1 MSARERIVGRLS
13 KHFENLPDALRKRR
27 LLVGIVFLGLLA
39 ASVFGIGKLHMD
51 MTIEGWFHKEDPT
64 LVAFNRYHAQFGSE
78 DGVYIVYKPKDGDV
92 FSPASLEAVRGIQNE
107 LINFRAKLK
116 EGEQSALEHI
126 VKVDTLVNASVL
138 TVDGDLLASRP
149 LVGDTGPTS
158 PQAIAEIKAIA
169 EAEKR
174 LPLQFFSRDHKYGG
188 IHIETDFGAV
198 PVDAEAVTGET
209 TLALDQTAS
218 SDEEKPVQ
226 FKPTDQGDYL
236 KLFAEIK
243 KILEKPEYAKQFD
256 YYAVGNTAAAEHN
269 VKMTEEMGMLYM
281 AAFGI
286 IMALLWFLFRSA
298 SAVVWSMLIVILS
311 TVFTLGVTGLLGL
324 TVTGFLILS
333 ILLILT
339 VGVADSVHALT
350 GYTRLRKSGIDH
362 KNALRHA
369 YKFAGV
375 ALLLT
380 GFTNMTGT
388 MALNIT
394 PVVPIQSFAIMSTL
408 GILFALLLTFY
419 LLPLLIDIWPTVS
432 KKKTVVATPEKK
444 RFLDVL
450 PRLTSA
456 LDKVVPFVQRR
467 PVAFITPFALVLA
480 VSLYGA
486 TQVKIDSQILDQYP
500 KDSTFTQSVKVA
512 DEHMMGAYAMVLY
525 LDFKEDFAL
534 QDPDVL
540 KAMDELQK
548 NFETKYKKY
557 VVMTNSI
564 AYVAKDANRK
574 LNGNAPEHERIPDTR
589 ETLSQTLF
597 LFNNANPS
605 ERQRLVDDSYRKANI
620 KVALHS
626 YGSYEYHEVFTQ
638 MRADIDT
645 MMAKLKTK
653 YPQAT
658 VSITGIF
665 ALAMQA
671 SQYLTQNQ
679 VITFGIAL
687 VAVSVIL
694 LLVFGSFKVG
704 MIALIPNLIPALLTL
719 GLLGITGVPLDFF
732 TMMLAPI
739 IIGISI
745 DDTVHF
751 ISNYQLQLAQDG
763 DVNAALQRTMA
774 ETGPGVVFTAL
785 ILGLGFGIMAIA
797 SAAGTSNMGKFGAL
811 AIFVGLLNDLFLL
824 PALLL
829 KFKPKFKEQPG
840 SAHGP
845 IPAAGSAAEGQAAVE
860 GGVAG

>member
-1 MSARERIVGRLS
+1 MSA
-13 KHFENLPDALRKRR
+13 HFENVPDALRKRR
-27 LLVGIVFLGLLA
+27 LLVGIVFLALLA
-39 ASVFGIGKLHMD
+39 TSIFGISKLHMD

-107 LINFRAKLK
+107 LIHFRAKLK
-116 EGEQSALEHI
+116 EDEESPLDHI
-126 VKVDTLVNASVL
+126 VNVDTLVNAPVL
-138 TVDGDLLASRP
+138 TVDGDVLASRP
-149 LVGDTGPTS
+149 LVGDTVLTPE
-158 PQAIAEIKAIA
+158 AITEIKAIA
-169 EAEKR
+169 ESEQQLKLR
-174 LPLQFFSRDHKYGG
+174 FFSRDHKYGG
-188 IHIETDFGAV
+188 IQIETDFGAI
-198 PVDAEAVTGET
+198 PLDAEAVTEET
-209 TLALDQTAS
+209 VLSMDQVAAPT
-218 SDEEKPVQ
+218 EEKDVE
-226 FKPTDQGDYL
+226 FKPTDQADYL
-236 KLFAEIK
+236 TLFEEIK
-243 KILEKPEYAKQFD
+243 KILAKPEYAKHLD

-269 VKMTEEMGMLYM
+269 VKMTEEMGMLYVV
-281 AAFGI
+281 AFVI
-286 IMALLWFLFRSA
+286 IMGLLWFLFRSA
-298 SAVVWSMLIVILS
+298 SAVVWSMSIVILS
-311 TVFTLGVTGLLGL
+311 TVFTLGATGLLGL
-324 TVTGFLILS
+324 TVTGFLILT

-339 VGVADSVHALT
+339 VGVADSVHTLT
-350 GYTRLRKSGIDH
+350 SYT
-362 KNALRHA
+362 ALRTSGNDHQVA
-369 YKFAGV
+369 LRRTYKYAGV

-419 LLPLLIDIWPTVS
+419 LLPVLIDLWPTVS
-432 KKKTVVATPEKK
+432 KKKVIVDTPDKK

-450 PRLTSA
+450 PRLKSA
-456 LDKVVPFVQRR
+456 LNNVVPIVEKR
-467 PVAFITPFALVLA
+467 PVAFIVPFILVLA
-480 VSLYGA
+480 VSIYGA

-500 KDSTFTQSVKVA
+500 EDSTFTQSVKVA

-534 QDPDVL
+534 QDPAVM

-548 NFETKYKKY
+548 EFETKYKKY

-564 AYVAKDANRK
+564 TDIVKDANRE
-574 LNGNAPEHERIPDTR
+574 LNGDAAEYYRIPDTR
-589 ETLSQTLF
+589 ESLAQTLF

-605 ERQRLVDDSYRKANI
+605 ERQRFVDDNYRKANI
-620 KVALHS
+620 NISLHS
-626 YGSYEYHEVFTQ
+626 YGSYEYEVVFQ
-638 MRADIDT
+638 SMRADIDK
-645 MMAKLKTK
+645 MMAKLKAQ
-653 YPQAT
+653 YPKT
-658 VSITGIF
+658 EISITGIF

-671 SQYLTQNQ
+671 SQYLTENQ
-679 VITFGIAL
+679 AITFGIAL

-704 MIALIPNLIPALLTL
+704 LIALIPNLIPALLTL

-751 ISNYQLQLAQDG
+751 ISNYQLQLAKDN
-763 DVNAALQRTMA
+763 DVNAALRRTME
-774 ETGPGVVFTAL
+774 ETGPGVVFTSL

-797 SAAGTSNMGKFGAL
+797 SAAGTSNMGKFGAM
-811 AIFVGLLNDLFLL
+811 AIFMGLLNDLFLL

-829 KFKPKFKEQPG
+829 KFKPKFKT
-840 SAHGP
+840 AT
-845 IPAAGSAAEGQAAVE
+845 AG
-860 GGVAG
+860 

>member
-1 MSARERIVGRLS
+1 MSVRDRIVSRLS
-13 KHFENLPDALRKRR
+13 EHFENVPDALRKKR
-27 LLVGIVFLGLLA
+27 LLVGIVFLALLA
-39 ASVFGIGKLHMD
+39 ASIVGIGKLRMD
-51 MTIEGWFHKEDPT
+51 MTIEGWFNKQDPT

-78 DGVYIVYKPKDGDV
+78 DGVYIVYKPKNGDV
-92 FSPASLEAVRGIQNE
+92 FSPASLEVVRGIQND
-107 LINFRAKLK
+107 LINFRARLK
-116 EGEQSALEHI
+116 DGEKSALEHI
-126 VKVDTLVNASVL
+126 VKVDTLVNAPVL
-138 TVDGDLLASRP
+138 TVDGDVLASKQ
-149 LVGDTGPTS
+149 LVGDSVPTS
-158 PQAIAEIKAIA
+158 PEAIAKIKAIA
-169 EAEKR
+169 ESEKQ

-188 IHIETDFGAV
+188 IYIETDFGSV
-198 PVDAEAVTGET
+198 PVDAEAVTEDT
-209 TLALDQTAS
+209 VLSLDQTAS
-218 SDEEKPVQ
+218 PDEEKPVE
-226 FKPTDQGDYL
+226 FKPTDQADYL
-236 KLFAEIK
+236 KLFEEIK
-243 KILEKPEYAKQFD
+243 KILDKPEYAKQFD
-256 YYAVGNTAAAEHN
+256 FYAVGNTAAAEHD
-269 VKMTEEMGMLYM
+269 VKMSEEMGILYM
-281 AAFGI
+281 AAFAI
-286 IMALLWFLFRSA
+286 IVVLLWFLFRSA

-311 TVFTLGVTGLLGL
+311 TVFTLGAAGLLGL
-324 TVTGFLILS
+324 TVTGFLILT

-339 VGVADSVHALT
+339 VGVADSVHTLT
-350 GYTRLRKSGIDH
+350 AYSHLRVSGVEHRD
-362 KNALRHA
+362 ALRRT

-380 GFTNMTGT
+380 GLTNMTGT

-419 LLPLLIDIWPTVS
+419 LLPVLIDLWPTVS
-432 KKKTVVATPEKK
+432 KNKVIVAAPEKK

-450 PRLTSA
+450 PHLKSA
-456 LDKVVPFVQRR
+456 LDKVIPLVEKR
-467 PVAFITPFALVLA
+467 PVAFIIPFMLVLV
-480 VSLYGA
+480 VSIYGA

-500 KDSTFTQSVKVA
+500 EDSTFTQSVKVA

-548 NFETKYKKY
+548 KFETKYKKY
-557 VVMTNSI
+557 VVTTNSI

-574 LNGNAPEHERIPDTR
+574 LNGNAAEFERIPDTR

-597 LFNNANPS
+597 LFNSANPS

-620 KVALHS
+620 KISLHS
-626 YGSYEYHEVFTQ
+626 YGSYEYYEVFKQ
-638 MRADIDT
+638 MRADIDE

-653 YPQAT
+653 YPKT
-658 VSITGIF
+658 EVSITGIF

-671 SQYLTQNQ
+671 AQY
-679 VITFGIAL
+679 ITENEAIAFGIAL
-687 VAVSVIL
+687 VVVSVIL

-704 MIALIPNLIPALLTL
+704 LIALIPNLIPATL
-719 GLLGITGVPLDFF
+719 SLGVLGISGIPLDFF

-751 ISNYQLQLAQDG
+751 ISHYQQRLAKDG
-763 DVNAALQRTMA
+763 DVNAALRHTMSEA
-774 ETGPGVVFTAL
+774 GPGVVFTAL

-811 AIFVGLLNDLFLL
+811 AIFIGLLNDLFLL

-829 KFKPKFKEQPG
+829 AFKPKFKKET
-840 SAHGP
+840 
-845 IPAAGSAAEGQAAVE
+845 VE
-860 GGVAG
+860 

>member
-1 MSARERIVGRLS
+1 MSVRERLINRLS
-13 KHFENLPDALRKRR
+13 AHFESVPDALRKRR
-27 LLVGIVFLGLLA
+27 LLVGIVFLALLA
-39 ASVFGIGKLHMD
+39 TSIYGIGKLHMD

-107 LINFRAKLK
+107 LIHFRTKLK
-116 EGEQSALEHI
+116 EGEESPLDHI
-126 VKVDTLVNASVL
+126 VNVDTLVNAPVL
-138 TVDGDLLASRP
+138 TVDGDVLASRP
-149 LVGDTGPTS
+149 LVGDTALTPE
-158 PQAIAEIKAIA
+158 AITEIKAIA
-169 EAEKR
+169 EAEQQLKLR
-174 LPLQFFSRDHKYGG
+174 FFSRDHKYGG
-188 IHIETDFGAV
+188 IQIETDFGAI
-198 PVDAEAVTGET
+198 PVDAEQVTEETVLSMDQAV
-209 TLALDQTAS
+209 APV
-218 SDEEKPVQ
+218 EEKDVE
-226 FKPTDQGDYL
+226 FKPTDQADYL
-236 KLFAEIK
+236 TLFEEIK
-243 KILEKPEYAKQFD
+243 KILEKPEYAKHLD

-269 VKMTEEMGMLYM
+269 VKMTEEMGILYVV
-281 AAFGI
+281 AFVI
-286 IMALLWFLFRSA
+286 IMVLLWFLFRSA
-298 SAVVWSMLIVILS
+298 SAVVWSMSIVILS
-311 TVFTLGVTGLLGL
+311 TVFTLGATGLLGL
-324 TVTGFLILS
+324 TVTGFLILT

-339 VGVADSVHALT
+339 VGVADSVHTLT
-350 GYTRLRKSGIDH
+350 SYT
-362 KNALRHA
+362 ALRTSGHDHQVA
-369 YKFAGV
+369 LRRTYKYAGV

-419 LLPLLIDIWPTVS
+419 LLPVLIDLWPTVS
-432 KKKTVVATPEKK
+432 KKKVIVETAEKK

-450 PRLTSA
+450 PRLKST
-456 LDKVVPFVQRR
+456 LGKVVPFVEKR
-467 PVAFITPFALVLA
+467 PVAFIVPFILVLA
-480 VSLYGA
+480 VSIYGA

-500 KDSTFTQSVKVA
+500 EDSTFTQSVKVA

-534 QDPDVL
+534 QDPDVM
-540 KAMDELQK
+540 KAMNELQEE
-548 NFETKYKKY
+548 FETKYKKY

-564 AYVAKDANRK
+564 ADVVKDANRE
-574 LNGNAPEHERIPDTR
+574 LNGDAAEYYRIPDTR
-589 ETLSQTLF
+589 EALAQTLF

-605 ERQRLVDDSYRKANI
+605 ERQRFVDDNYRKANI
-620 KVALHS
+620 NISLHS
-626 YGSYEYHEVFTQ
+626 YGSYEYDVVFQ
-638 MRADIDT
+638 NMRADIDK
-645 MMAKLKTK
+645 MMAKLKAK
-653 YPQAT
+653 YPKT
-658 VSITGIF
+658 EVSITGIF

-671 SQYLTQNQ
+671 SQYLTENQ
-679 VITFGIAL
+679 AITFGIAL

-751 ISNYQLQLAQDG
+751 ISNYQLQLAKDN
-763 DVNAALQRTMA
+763 DVNAALRRTME
-774 ETGPGVVFTAL
+774 ETGPGVVFTSL

-797 SAAGTSNMGKFGAL
+797 SAAGTSNMGKFGAM
-811 AIFVGLLNDLFLL
+811 AIFMGLLNDLFLL

-829 KFKPKFKEQPG
+829 TFKPKFKT
-840 SAHGP
+840 AT
-845 IPAAGSAAEGQAAVE
+845 AG
-860 GGVAG
+860 

>member
-1 MSARERIVGRLS
+1 MSVRERLVSKLS
-13 KHFENLPDALRKRR
+13 EHFENIPDVLRRRR
-27 LLVGIVFLGLLA
+27 LLVGVVFIALLA
-39 ASVFGIGKLHMD
+39 ASIFGISRLRMD

-64 LVAFNRYHAQFGSE
+64 LVAFHRYHAQFGSE

-92 FSPASLEAVRGIQNE
+92 FSPASLEAARGIQND
-107 LINFRAKLK
+107 LINFRDNLK
-116 EGEQSALEHI
+116 DGEKSALEHI
-126 VKVDTLVNASVL
+126 VNVKSLVNASVL
-138 TVDGDLLASRP
+138 TVDGDVLDSRP
-149 LVGDTGPTS
+149 LVGNKDLAS
-158 PQAIAEIKAIA
+158 PEAIAEIKSIA
-169 EAEKR
+169 EAEKQ

-188 IHIETDFGAV
+188 IHIETDFGAI
-198 PVDAEAVTGET
+198 PVDAEEVTEDT
-209 TLALDQTAS
+209 ELSMDQAAPT
-218 SDEEKPVQ
+218 DDEKPVE
-226 FKPTDQGDYL
+226 FKPTDQADYL
-236 KLFAEIK
+236 TLFEEIK
-243 KILEKPEYAKQFD
+243 KILEKPEYAKHFD

-269 VKMTEEMGMLYM
+269 VKMSEEMGILYL
-281 AAFGI
+281 AAFAI
-286 IMALLWFLFRSA
+286 IIALLWFLFRSA
-298 SAVVWSMLIVILS
+298 SAVIWSMLTVILS
-311 TVFTLGVTGLLGL
+311 TVLTLGVTGLLGL
-324 TVTGFLILS
+324 TVTGFLILT

-350 GYTRLRKSGIDH
+350 GYTRLRTTGTNHQD
-362 KNALRHA
+362 ALRHT
-369 YKFAGV
+369 YKHAGV

-394 PVVPIQSFAIMSTL
+394 PVVPIQNFAIMSTL

-419 LLPLLIDIWPTVS
+419 LLPLLIDLWPTVS
-432 KKKTVVATPEKK
+432 KKEVIVETAKKK

-450 PRLTSA
+450 PYLSSLLNRIVPIVEKRPSA
-456 LDKVVPFVQRR
+456 FIMPFV
-467 PVAFITPFALVLA
+467 LVLA

-500 KDSTFTQSVKVA
+500 EDSSFTQSVKVA

-540 KAMDELQK
+540 NAMDALQK
-548 NFETKYKKY
+548 KFETKYAKY

-564 AYVAKDANRK
+564 AYVVKDANRK
-574 LNGNAPEHERIPDTR
+574 LNGNAPEFERIPETR

-597 LFNNANPS
+597 LFNNADPS
-605 ERQRLVDDSYRKANI
+605 ERQRLVDDSYRRANI
-620 KVALHS
+620 KIALHS
-626 YGSYEYHEVFTQ
+626 HGSYEYQEVFEQ
-638 MRADIDT
+638 MRADIEQ
-645 MMAKLKTK
+645 MMAQLKSK
-653 YPQAT
+653 YPKT
-658 VSITGIF
+658 EVSITGIF

-671 SQYLTQNQ
+671 SQYLTENQ
-679 VITFGIAL
+679 VTTFGIAL

-719 GLLGITGVPLDFF
+719 GLLGLAGVPLDFF

-739 IIGISI
+739 VIGISI

-751 ISNYQLQLAQDG
+751 ISNYQLQLAKDG
-763 DVNAALQRTMA
+763 DVNAALRRTMA

-785 ILGLGFGIMAIA
+785 ILGLGFGIMAVA

-811 AIFVGLLNDLFLL
+811 AIFMGLLNDLFLL

-829 KFKPKFKEQPG
+829 KFKPKFKTETVG
-840 SAHGP
+840 
-845 IPAAGSAAEGQAAVE
+845 
-860 GGVAG
+860 

>member
-1 MSARERIVGRLS
+1 MSFRERIVNRLS
-13 KHFENLPDALRKRR
+13 EHFENIPDVLRKRR
-27 LLVGIVFLGLLA
+27 LLVVIVFLALLA
-39 ASVFGIGKLHMD
+39 GAVFGMGKLRMD

-64 LVAFNRYHAQFGSE
+64 LVAFHRYHAQFGSE
-78 DGVYIVYKPKDGDV
+78 DGVYIIYKPKDGNV
-92 FSPASLEAVRGIQNE
+92 FSPASLEATRGIQND
-107 LINFRAKLK
+107 LINFRSRLK
-116 EGEQSALEHI
+116 EGEKSALEHI
-126 VKVDTLVNASVL
+126 VKVDTLVNAQVL
-138 TVDGDLLASRP
+138 TVDGDELAARP
-149 LVGDTGPTS
+149 LVGDTVPTT
-158 PQAIAEIKAIA
+158 PEAIAEIKAIA
-169 EAEKR
+169 EAEKQ

-188 IHIETDFGAV
+188 IHIETDFGTI
-198 PVDAEAVTGET
+198 PVDAEEVTEET
-209 TLALDQTAS
+209 VLSLDQTAS
-218 SDEEKPVQ
+218 PGEETPVE
-226 FKPTDQGDYL
+226 FKPTDQADYL
-236 KLFAEIK
+236 KLFEEIK
-243 KILEKPEYAKQFD
+243 KILDKPEYAKQFD
-256 YYAVGNTAAAEHN
+256 FYAVGNTAAAEHD
-269 VKMTEEMGMLYM
+269 VKMSEEMGILYV
-281 AAFGI
+281 AAFAI
-286 IMALLWFLFRSA
+286 IMVLLWFLFRSV

-311 TVFTLGVTGLLGL
+311 TVFTLGVTGWLGL
-324 TVTGFLILS
+324 TVTGFLILT

-350 GYTRLRKSGIDH
+350 GYTRLRTSGIDH
-362 KNALRHA
+362 QGALRRT
-369 YKFAGV
+369 YKYVGV

-380 GFTNMTGT
+380 GLTNMTGT

-419 LLPLLIDIWPTVS
+419 LLPLLIDFWPTVS
-432 KKKTVVATPEKK
+432 KTKVIVDTTDKK

-450 PRLTSA
+450 PRLKSA
-456 LDKVVPFVQRR
+456 LDKAVPLVEKR
-467 PVAFITPFALVLA
+467 PIAFIIPFILVLA
-480 VSLYGA
+480 VSIYGA

-500 KDSTFTQSVKVA
+500 EDSTFTQSVKIA

-548 NFETKYKKY
+548 KFETKYKKY

-574 LNGNAPEHERIPDTR
+574 LNGNAAEYERIPETR
-589 ETLSQTLF
+589 EMLAQTLF
-597 LFNNANPS
+597 MFNNANPS
-605 ERQRLVDDSYRKANI
+605 ERQRLVDDSYSKANI
-620 KVALHS
+620 KISLHS
-626 YGSYEYHEVFTQ
+626 YGSYEYHEVFQQ
-638 MRADIDT
+638 MRADIDE

-653 YPQAT
+653 YPST
-658 VSITGIF
+658 EVSITGIF

-671 SQYLTQNQ
+671 AQYITENQ

-687 VAVSVIL
+687 IVVSVIL

-719 GLLGITGVPLDFF
+719 GVLGISGVPLDFF

-751 ISNYQLQLAQDG
+751 ISHYQQQLAKDG
-763 DVNAALQRTMA
+763 DVNAALRRTMA
-774 ETGPGVVFTAL
+774 EAGPGVVFTAL

-811 AIFVGLLNDLFLL
+811 AIFMGLLNDLFLL

-829 KFKPKFKEQPG
+829 AFKPKFKTATG
-840 SAHGP
+840 
-845 IPAAGSAAEGQAAVE
+845 PAAEIQAE
-860 GGVAG
+860 GVAG

>member
-1 MSARERIVGRLS
+1 MSE
-13 KHFENLPDALRKRR
+13 HFENIPDALRKRR
-27 LLVGIVFLGLLA
+27 LLVGIVFLALLA
-39 ASVFGIGKLHMD
+39 ASIFGLGKLRTD
-51 MTIEGWFHKEDPT
+51 MTIEGWFAKEDPT

-78 DGVYIVYKPKDGDV
+78 DGVYIVYKPKDGNV
-92 FSPASLEAVRGIQNE
+92 FSPASLEAARGIQDE
-107 LINFRAKLK
+107 LINFRTRLK
-116 EGEQSALEHI
+116 EGEESALEHI
-126 VKVDTLVNASVL
+126 VKVDTLVNAPVL
-138 TVDGDLLASRP
+138 TVDGDVLASRP
-149 LVGDTGPTS
+149 LVGDTVPTS
-158 PQAIAEIKAIA
+158 PEAIAEIKAIA
-169 EAEKR
+169 EAEKQ

-188 IHIETDFGAV
+188 IYIETDFGTV
-198 PVDAEAVTGET
+198 PVDAEKVTDET
-209 TLALDQTAS
+209 ILSLDQTAS
-218 SDEEKPVQ
+218 PDEEKPVE
-226 FKPTDQGDYL
+226 FKPTDQADYL
-236 KLFAEIK
+236 KLFEELK
-243 KILEKPEYAKQFD
+243 KILNKPEYAKQFD
-256 YYAVGNTAAAEHN
+256 FYAVGNTAAAEHD
-269 VKMTEEMGMLYM
+269 VKMSEEMGILYL
-281 AAFGI
+281 AAFAI
-286 IMALLWFLFRSA
+286 IMVLLWFLFRSA

-324 TVTGFLILS
+324 TVTGFLILT

-339 VGVADSVHALT
+339 VGVADSVHTLT
-350 GYTRLRKSGIDH
+350 GYTRLRTSGIGH
-362 KNALRHA
+362 QEALRHT

-380 GFTNMTGT
+380 GLTNVAGT

-394 PVVPIQSFAIMSTL
+394 PVVPIQTFAFMSTL

-419 LLPLLIDIWPTVS
+419 LLPVLIDLWPTVS
-432 KKKTVVATPEKK
+432 KKKVIVATPEKK
-444 RFLDVL
+444 QFLDVL
-450 PRLTSA
+450 PRLKSA
-456 LDKVVPFVQRR
+456 LDKVVPLVERR
-467 PVAFITPFALVLA
+467 PVAFIIPFMLVLV
-480 VSLYGA
+480 VSIYGA

-512 DEHMMGAYAMVLY
+512 DEHMMGSSAMVLY
-525 LDFKEDFAL
+525 LDFEEDFAL
-534 QDPDVL
+534 QDPAVL

-548 NFETKYKKY
+548 KFETKYKKY
-557 VVMTNSI
+557 VVTTNSI

-574 LNGNAPEHERIPDTR
+574 LNGNAPEYERIPDTR

-620 KVALHS
+620 KISLHN
-626 YGSYEYHEVFTQ
+626 YGSYEYYEVFKQ
-638 MRADIDT
+638 MRADIDET
-645 MMAKLKTK
+645 MSQLKTK
-653 YPQAT
+653 YPKAE

-671 SQYLTQNQ
+671 AQYLTENE

-687 VAVSVIL
+687 VVVSVIL

-704 MIALIPNLIPALLTL
+704 MIALIPNLIPALLAL

-751 ISNYQLQLAQDG
+751 ISNYQLQLAEDG

-774 ETGPGVVFTAL
+774 DTGPGVVFTAL

-811 AIFVGLLNDLFLL
+811 AIFMGLLNDLFLL

-829 KFKPKFKEQPG
+829 KFKPKFKKE
-840 SAHGP
+840 HV
-845 IPAAGSAAEGQAAVE
+845 PATSHAVDIQTEVEEGAV
-860 GGVAG
+860 G

>member
-1 MSARERIVGRLS
+1 MSVRERLISRLS
-13 KHFENLPDALRKRR
+13 DHFENIPDALRKRR
-27 LLVGIVFLGLLA
+27 LLVGIVFVALLA
-39 ASVFGIGKLHMD
+39 ASIFGISKLRMD
-51 MTIEGWFHKEDPT
+51 MTIEGWFQKEDPT

-92 FSPASLEAVRGIQNE
+92 FSPASLEAVRGIQDE
-107 LINFRAKLK
+107 LINFRARLK
-116 EGEQSALEHI
+116 EGEKSALEHI

-138 TVDGDLLASRP
+138 TVDGDEMASRP
-149 LVGDTGPTS
+149 LVGDKVPTS
-158 PQAIAEIKAIA
+158 PEAIAKIKAIA
-169 EAEKR
+169 QTEKK
-174 LPLQFFSRDHKYGG
+174 LPLQFFSRDYKYGG
-188 IHIETDFGAV
+188 IYIETDFGAI
-198 PVDAEAVTGET
+198 PVDAEEVTGET
-209 TLALDQTAS
+209 VLSLDQTAS
-218 SDEEKPVQ
+218 PDEENAVE

-236 KLFAEIK
+236 KLFEEIK
-243 KILEKPEYAKQFD
+243 KILEKPEYAKQLD

-269 VKMTEEMGMLYM
+269 VKMSEEMGILYL
-281 AAFGI
+281 AAFAI
-286 IMALLWFLFRSA
+286 IMVLLWFLFRSA

-324 TVTGFLILS
+324 TVTGFLILT

-350 GYTRLRKSGIDH
+350 GYTHLRTSGIDH
-362 KNALRHA
+362 QDALRRT

-380 GFTNMTGT
+380 GLTNIAGT

-419 LLPLLIDIWPTVS
+419 LLPVLIDFWPTVS
-432 KKKTVVATPEKK
+432 KKKVIVAAPEKK
-444 RFLDVL
+444 RFMDVL
-450 PRLTSA
+450 PLLSSA
-456 LDKVVPFVQRR
+456 LDKIVPLVERR
-467 PVAFITPFALVLA
+467 PIAFIIPFMLVLA
-480 VSLYGA
+480 VSIYGA

-500 KDSTFTQSVKVA
+500 EDSTFTQSVKVA

-540 KAMDELQK
+540 KAMDALQK
-548 NFETKYKKY
+548 KFETKYKKY
-557 VVMTNSI
+557 VVTTNSI
-564 AYVAKDANRK
+564 AYIAKDANRK
-574 LNGNAPEHERIPDTR
+574 LNGNAPEYERIPDTR
-589 ETLSQTLF
+589 EMLSQTLF

-620 KVALHS
+620 KISLHS
-626 YGSYEYHEVFTQ
+626 HGSYEYYEVFQQ
-638 MRADIDT
+638 MRADIDG
-645 MMAKLKTK
+645 MMAELKAK
-653 YPQAT
+653 YPKT
-658 VSITGIF
+658 EVSITGIF

-671 SQYLTQNQ
+671 SQYLTENQ
-679 VITFGIAL
+679 AITFGIAL
-687 VAVSVIL
+687 AVVTVIL

-704 MIALIPNLIPALLTL
+704 MIALIPNLIPSLLTL

-751 ISNYQLQLAQDG
+751 ISNYQLQVAKDG
-763 DVNAALQRTMA
+763 DVNAALRRTMA
-774 ETGPGVVFTAL
+774 ETGPGVVFTSL

-797 SAAGTSNMGKFGAL
+797 SAAGTSNMGKFGAM
-811 AIFVGLLNDLFLL
+811 AIFMGLLNDLFLL

-829 KFKPKFKEQPG
+829 TFKPKFKEIQPQVQ
-840 SAHGP
+840 
-845 IPAAGSAAEGQAAVE
+845 E
-860 GGVAG
+860 GVAG

>member
-1 MSARERIVGRLS
+1 MSVRERIISRLS
-13 KHFENLPDALRKRR
+13 QYFENLPDALIKRR
-27 LLVGIVFLGLLA
+27 LLVGIVFLALLA
-39 ASVFGIGKLHMD
+39 TSIFGIGKLHMD

-92 FSPASLEAVRGIQNE
+92 FSHASLEAVRGIQDE
-107 LINFRAKLK
+107 LINFRSRLK
-116 EGEQSALEHI
+116 DGEESALGHI
-126 VKVDTLVNASVL
+126 VKVDTLVNAPVL
-138 TVDGDLLASRP
+138 TVDGDVLASRP
-149 LVGDTGPTS
+149 LVGDKVPTS
-158 PQAIAEIKAIA
+158 SEAIAEIKAIA
-169 EAEKR
+169 EAEQQ

-188 IHIETDFGAV
+188 IRIETDFGAV
-198 PVDAEAVTGET
+198 PVDAEEVTEET
-209 TLALDQTAS
+209 VLSLDQTAS
-218 SDEEKPVQ
+218 PEEEKPVE
-226 FKPTDQGDYL
+226 FKPTDQADYL
-236 KLFAEIK
+236 KLFEEIK
-243 KILEKPEYAKQFD
+243 KILEKPEYAKHLD

-269 VKMTEEMGMLYM
+269 VKMTEEMGILYV
-281 AAFGI
+281 AAFAI
-286 IMALLWFLFRSA
+286 IMVLLWFLFRSA

-324 TVTGFLILS
+324 TVTGFLILT

-350 GYTRLRKSGIDH
+350 GYTRLRTSGSNHQD
-362 KNALRHA
+362 ALRRT

-419 LLPLLIDIWPTVS
+419 LLPVLIDLWPTVS
-432 KKKTVVATPEKK
+432 KKKVIVNAPEKK

-450 PRLTSA
+450 PHLRSV
-456 LDKVVPFVQRR
+456 LDKVVPLVEKR
-467 PVAFITPFALVLA
+467 PVAFIIPFVLVLV
-480 VSLYGA
+480 VSIYGA

-500 KDSTFTQSVKVA
+500 EDSTFTQSVKVA

-540 KAMDELQK
+540 KEMNELQRK
-548 NFETKYKKY
+548 FETKYEKY
-557 VVMTNSI
+557 VVTTNSL
-564 AYVAKDANRK
+564 ADVVKDANRK
-574 LNGNAPEHERIPDTR
+574 LNGNAPEFYRIPETR
-589 ETLSQTLF
+589 EMLTQTLF
-597 LFNNANPS
+597 LFNSANPS
-605 ERQRLVDDSYRKANI
+605 ERQRLVNDSYRKANI
-620 KVALHS
+620 RISLHS
-626 YGSYEYHEVFTQ
+626 YGSYEYHVVFQ
-638 MRADIDT
+638 EMRADIDE
-645 MMAKLKTK
+645 MMAGLKTK
-653 YPQAT
+653 YPKT
-658 VSITGIF
+658 EVSITGIF

-671 SQYLTQNQ
+671 SQYLTENQ
-679 VITFGIAL
+679 AITFGIAL

-719 GLLGITGVPLDFF
+719 GLLGLTGVPLDFF

-751 ISNYQLQLAQDG
+751 ISNYQLQLAEDG
-763 DVNAALQRTMA
+763 DVNAALRRTMA
-774 ETGPGVVFTAL
+774 ETGPGVVFTTL
-785 ILGLGFGIMAIA
+785 ILGLGFGIMALA

-811 AIFVGLLNDLFLL
+811 AIFMGLLNDLFLL

-829 KFKPKFKEQPG
+829 KFSSKFK
-840 SAHGP
+840 P
-845 IPAAGSAAEGQAAVE
+845 IQKDGAAARRDAEVQTEVQEGAV
-860 GGVAG
+860 G